1 MAENRT
7 KATDASVADYLAAI
21 EDESRRKDC
30 EALARLMRKV
40 TGHRPVM
47 WGAGIVGFGSYHYR
61 YASGREGDMCLTGF
75 SSRKADISVYLV
87 AEGRGQDERLAKLGR
102 HKMAKSCLHIRRL
115 SDVDLVVLERLV
127 AESVAEV
134 KRRHPDPKTAD

>member
-1 MAENRT
+1 MAGNKT

-21 EDESRRKDC
+21 EDETRRRDC
-30 EALARLMRKV
+30 EALARLMRRV

-61 YASGREGDMCLTGF
+61 YDSGREGDMCVTGF

-87 AEGRGQDERLAKLGR
+87 AEGKGQRENLAKLGR
-102 HKMAKSCLHIRRL
+102 HRMAKSCLHIRRL
-115 SDVDLVVLERLV
+115 GDVDLAVLERLV

-134 KRRHPDPKTAD
+134 RRRYPDRPAAD